1 MFEKHREFTPTSY
14 EVDLQIPKLFPPKWQ
29 VGSWAWRSRLDDETR
44 SMTTWRHGDSACSFD
59 VDDIYIY
66 IQNPFYFIIPNL
78 VASSFANGVRQ
89 YSILKYH
96 RHVWKYTSKR
106 HVPKTS
112 ENSHPKEINGQIP
125 GAKWQFF
132 CGAFWDPTTSW
143 NREVVNH
150 QLEIQLAGNEKIDSD
165 IIYIYI
171 FDISIILYRIISIHT
186 IYIYM
191 YKDVYSMIYH
201 NIHDKQLAKYHQHI
215 VDISLPRCDHKS
227 WSLPASSSS
236 GTTVW
241 EKHASLQNTQ
251 IDISYMLLH
260 HANIFV
266 WFSTHGNT
274 PLSTLGQPCFRF
286 SPGAMSDDSPQIN
299 HHWHHWEGGK
309 LEIPWSNIHCRFR
322 MTHILLNIIE
332 LQFNVSQSFI
342 EVKVP
347 LTASK
352 TVNGN
357 HHMQLAFRACW
368 LLEPTVMVTLE
379 CHTWLTWN
387 IFDSL
392 IHVWTA
398 ALICPHRSETLE
410 SVEPVATYDYLTTSS
425 HQPPNAALVV
435 MPRHWKMI

>member
-1 MFEKHREFTPTSY
+1 MEIYFKQAWPKKQRKQSSQGDQRTDPWCQVTVFLRSLLRSHHLLEQGGRTKSSSTGNPTC
-14 EVDLQIPKLFPPKWQ
+14 WQ
-29 VGSWAWRSRLDDETR
+29 WENIIW
-44 SMTTWRHGDSACSFD
+44 HN
-59 VDDIYIY
+59 IYIY
-66 IQNPFYFIIPNL
+66 
-78 VASSFANGVRQ
+78 
-89 YSILKYH
+89 
-96 RHVWKYTSKR
+96 
-106 HVPKTS
+106 
-112 ENSHPKEINGQIP
+112 
-125 GAKWQFF
+125 
-132 CGAFWDPTTSW
+132 
-143 NREVVNH
+143 VVN
-150 QLEIQLAGNEKIDSD
+150 IG
-165 IIYIYI
+165 
-171 FDISIILYRIISIHT
+171 IILYIIISIHT
-186 IYIYM
+186 IYM

-201 NIHDKQLAKYHQHI
+201 NIHDKKMARYHQHI

-286 SPGAMSDDSPQIN
+286 WPGAMSDDSPQIN